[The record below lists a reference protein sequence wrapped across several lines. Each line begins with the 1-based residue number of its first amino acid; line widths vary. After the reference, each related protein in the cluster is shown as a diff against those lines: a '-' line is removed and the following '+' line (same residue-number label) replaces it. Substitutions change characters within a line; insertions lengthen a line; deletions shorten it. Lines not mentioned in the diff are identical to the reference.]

1 MRPLREIMTR
11 SVSAVRPDETII
23 EAAKIMMRLNVG
35 AVPVVEGQKCVGII
49 TDRDIVL
56 RVVAKGMDPRGTT
69 IQSAMT
75 KDPITGTPD
84 MDIHAAADLMS
95 DRQIRRLPIIENDR
109 LVGIVSLGDLA
120 VTNIYRNEAGD
131 ALGEISEPS
140 RPM

>member
-1 MRPLREIMTR
+1 MTR
-11 SVSAVRPDETII
+11 SISAVRPDETVI
-23 EAAKIMMRLNVG
+23 EAARIMSKLNVG
-35 AVPVVEGQKCVGII
+35 AVPVVEGQRCVGII

-69 IQSAMT
+69 TQRAMT
-75 KDPITGTPD
+75 SDPITGTPD
-84 MDIHAAADLMS
+84 MDVHAAADLMS
-95 DRQIRRLPIIENDR
+95 DKQIRRLPIMENGR

-140 RPM
+140 KPM